1 MGLMGLGRIGRFH
14 AGTLPRLAGEL
25 IVADADRR
33 LAEEVAAETGAVVG
47 DPWSADAVVIATP
60 TSTHAELLLRA
71 CEQRIP
77 VFCEKP
83 AAPGVAETKR
93 VAEAADRSGTL
104 VHIGFQRRF
113 DPGFAAARQALLGGA
128 LGELHRVHL
137 LTGDPRPPAPEYVPL
152 SGGIFR
158 DCHIHDF
165 DILRWVTGL
174 EAETV
179 YAAGANRGEAFF
191 AAAGDVD
198 TSAALI
204 TMADGTLV
212 TLQGSRYNGAGY
224 DVRMELAGTRATW
237 AAGLGPRT
245 PLHRADAGADEGA
258 DGRAANGAD
267 ATSDGRAVNG
277 AVNRAG
283 NRAGNRAD
291 DGASSEGPWPDFQ
304 ARFAAAYT
312 AEIEAFLAAAR
323 GERGSPCTAGDALAA
338 LYLAEAADLSRR
350 EGRPVQLAEVT
361 K

>member
-1 MGLMGLGRIGRFH
+1 MRVGLMGLGRIGRFH
-14 AGTLPRLAGEL
+14 AGTLSRLAGEL

-83 AAPGVAETKR
+83 AAPGVAETQR

-113 DPGFAAARQALLGGA
+113 DPGFAAARQALLGGE

-165 DILRWVTGL
+165 DILRWVTGR

-237 AAGLGPRT
+237 AVGLGPRT
-245 PLHRADAGADEGA
+245 PLHRADASADEGA
-258 DGRAANGAD
+258 DGRAASG
-267 ATSDGRAVNG
+267 
-277 AVNRAG
+277 
-283 NRAGNRAD
+283 AD

-323 GERGSPCTAGDALAA
+323 GERGSPCTVGDALAA
-338 LYLAEAADLSRR
+338 LHLAEAADLSRR